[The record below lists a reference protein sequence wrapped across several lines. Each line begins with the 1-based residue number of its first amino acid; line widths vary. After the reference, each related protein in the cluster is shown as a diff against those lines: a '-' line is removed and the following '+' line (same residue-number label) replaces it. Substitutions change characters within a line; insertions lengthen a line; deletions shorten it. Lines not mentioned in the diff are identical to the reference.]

1 MGHYIGRTLWYME
14 AMLPG
19 ALAALGLFF
28 FLLPWR
34 KHRLAEKGLADG
46 RLREGA
52 LLLLW
57 LFCGGMAALTLLPSD
72 WINPLVN
79 LREHIPFGP
88 FFSPGSVNLTL
99 FRTLELGHQTE
110 FAMYIV
116 LGNVVMFIPFGFF
129 AALLWRGFTWKRAL
143 LAGICVT
150 GFIEC
155 WQLCIGRAFD
165 IDDLLFNALGVF
177 CGFLLWRGLARLVPG
192 LAESFHVHGNE
203 GSYADHD

>member
-1 MGHYIGRTLWYME
+1 ME

-19 ALAALGLFF
+19 ALAALGLFLCLF
-28 FLLPWR
+28 PWR
-34 KHRLAEKGLADG
+34 KRRLAARGLSDG

-57 LFCGGMAALTLLPSD
+57 LFSGGMAALTLLPSD

-79 LREHIPFGP
+79 LRERVPFGP

-99 FRTLELGHQTE
+99 FRTLELGRQTK
-110 FAMYIV
+110 FAMYNV

-129 AALLWRGFTWKRAL
+129 AALLWRGFTWRRAL

-177 CGFLLWRGLARLVPG
+177 CGFLLWKGLARLAPG
-192 LAESFHVHGNE
+192 LAERFHVHGDE
-203 GSYADHD
+203 GSYAQHDRN